1 MPDVY
6 DRCLGA
12 AVFRPFAVDLAHR
25 VARLRP
31 SSVLEIA
38 AGTGI
43 LTAEILAAAPDVTV
57 TATDLNQAMVEAGR
71 IRVPGAE
78 WQQAD
83 ASGLPCPDGMFDVV
97 VCQFG
102 VMFFPDRPAAYS
114 EFARVLRPSGALLIN
129 TWDTVDTHGFAQALL
144 EGLEEAF
151 PGDVPPF
158 VAEVPH
164 GYADPE
170 IVTEDLAEAGLG
182 VDSFETVTLEGRA
195 DSASDVAIGF
205 CTGTPLC
212 GQIGA
217 RGDLAGTTD
226 LVVTAMT
233 ARLGAG
239 EVSASMRAHVVRAH
253 PGRDR

>member
-1 MPDVY
+1 MPDIY

-25 VARLRP
+25 VARCGP
-31 SSVLEIA
+31 STVLEIA

-43 LTAEILAAAPDVTV
+43 VTAELVAARPDVHV
-57 TATDLNQAMVEAGR
+57 TATDLNPAMVEAGR

-78 WQQAD
+78 WRQAD
-83 ASGLPCPDGMFDVV
+83 ASGLPFPGGVFDVV

-102 VMFFPDRPAAYS
+102 VMFFPDRPAAYT
-114 EFARVLRPSGALLIN
+114 EFARVLRPSGVVLFN
-129 TWDTVDTHGFAQALL
+129 TWDAVDTHGFAQALL
-144 EGLEEAF
+144 EGLGGAF

-170 IVTEDLAEAGLG
+170 AVARDLEEAGFE
-182 VDSFETVTLEGRA
+182 VDSIETVTLEGRA
-195 DSASDVAIGF
+195 TSASDVATGF
-205 CTGTPLC
+205 CAGTPLR
-212 GQIGA
+212 GQIEA
-217 RGDLAGTTD
+217 RGDLADTTRF
-226 LVVTAMT
+226 VGAVMT

-239 EVSASMRAHVVRAH
+239 SVSASMRAHVVRAR
-253 PGRDR
+253 PRRDR